1 MSKKSLCGVTLSLS
15 LRCLW
20 TRQAGATSERPVGA
34 MDGETAGEKGS
45 LVPPQDALG
54 GPTSGGAQALGVRRE
69 PKKYAVTDDYQ
80 LSKQVLG
87 LGVNGK
93 VLECYH
99 RRTGQKCALKVSS
112 PSL

>member
-1 MSKKSLCGVTLSLS
+1 MSKKSLCRVTLSLS

-45 LVPPQDALG
+45 LVPPQGALG

-99 RRTGQKCALKVSS
+99 RLTGQKCALKVSD